1 MTVAEARQ
9 EFGPDH
15 LGRGAFLPLGREV
28 PAGLRP
34 DLEVRIDHALLADPV
49 ATRDAALQLYV
60 AWLDRRRTLVE
71 LEVDLRELA
80 CPTVVTDNL
89 WEVGA
94 DFGLWRETVYFTTVV
109 NNYDCRGE
117 LPVWHKTERL
127 LEGNGDVRRGIVA
140 DVILP
145 DGREAW
151 LDGGPRSVVA
161 GLGEETGRNE
171 EIGFADNPVAVSWE
185 SLDTG
190 RLTPQVIP
198 DPECVETLTA
208 RLTDEQ
214 REAATH
220 PYGPARII
228 ACAGSGKTTT
238 LVSRLRYL
246 TEAAGVE
253 PDLVCAV
260 AFNRLAAVQ
269 LRSRLG
275 RVTGPVGEPARMPA
289 QGGLQTRTLHSLA
302 FEIVRDA
309 DGESRVADES
319 EVRRILRSCGAEA
332 DFERVDDPWAGWV
345 EALTEVRLALRD
357 PREIEAERVHD
368 GLEGFAGV
376 FARYREVLSARHL
389 LDFDEMA
396 FRATELL
403 LGDPGLRARWSRR
416 CRHLVVDEFQDLTP
430 TFVLMLRC
438 LATPTHNVWGC
449 GDDDQVLYEFA
460 GADPV
465 FLVDYARFFPSAA
478 SHKLQ
483 TNFRCPAP
491 VVAAADRLLS
501 HNHVRV
507 EKKIR
512 AAPGADQGDDTMR
525 ILVVRPRA
533 MPRRCRDAV
542 RDWIDQGVDPG
553 DICILARTNVALL
566 APHALLVRAGVPVTS
581 PLRREVLRRPAI
593 AALLAWLRIATH
605 PEPFPS
611 EDVGRVI
618 QRPTRYLTRQLRDRI
633 GTRTAWSLSQ
643 LWDLQRTLEGHAAR
657 TVGEFLFDVKEIRQ
671 AARRGATTTGL
682 FDLVLDDFGWTEQ
695 LDEGDLTGRSRTGA
709 DVSSD
714 RDDIEALRAVSELHD
729 DPATFE
735 VWLADTLTS
744 AEGTNTG
751 QGPSGVMLS
760 SVHRAKGR
768 EWNRVVVYAA
778 DGGLMPHRLCC
789 GDPAEIEAERRV
801 LHVAITRAREELLVL
816 TRKDR
821 HSPFL
826 EEIAPELFVDT
837 RSG

>member
-1 MTVAEARQ
+1 MTAAEAGQ
-9 EFGPDH
+9 GFGPDH
-15 LGRGAFLPLGREV
+15 LGRGAFLPIGRKV

-34 DLEVRIDHALLADPV
+34 DLEVRIDNVLLADPA
-49 ATRDAALQLYV
+49 ATREAALQLHA
-60 AWLDRRRTLVE
+60 AWLERRRTLVE
-71 LEVDLRELA
+71 LGVDLGELA
-80 CPTVVTDNL
+80 CPTVVTDDL

-94 DFGLWRETVYFTTVV
+94 DFGLWRETLYFTTVV

-117 LPVWHKTERL
+117 LPIWHKTERL
-127 LEGNGDVRRGIVA
+127 LERNGDVRRGVVA
-140 DVILP
+140 DVVLP
-145 DGREAW
+145 DGGEAW
-151 LDGGPRSVVA
+151 LDGGPRAMVT
-161 GLGEETGRNE
+161 GPDEGTGRSE
-171 EIGFADNPVAVSWE
+171 GTGVGDNPVIVSWE

-190 RLTPQVIP
+190 RLTPQVVP

-208 RLTDEQ
+208 HLTDEQ

-220 PYGPARII
+220 PYGPARVI

-238 LVSRLRYL
+238 LLARLRYL

-275 RVTGPVGEPARMPA
+275 RLAGPEGVPAGMAA

-368 GLEGFAGV
+368 GLEGFARV
-376 FARYREVLSARHL
+376 FARYREVLRARHL

-403 LGDPGLRARWSRR
+403 LGDPGLRARWARR

-438 LATPTHNVWGC
+438 LATPAHNVWGC

-465 FLVDYARFFPSAA
+465 FLVEYERFFPSAS

-483 TNFRCPAP
+483 TNFRCPTP

-507 EKKIR
+507 GKKIR
-512 AAPGADQGDDTMR
+512 AAPGADEASDTMR
-525 ILVVRPRA
+525 IETVKQRA
-533 MPRRCRDAV
+533 MPRRCRDV
-542 RDWIDQGVDPG
+542 VKDWIERGVDPG

-581 PLRREVLRRPAI
+581 PLRREALRRPAI
-593 AALLAWLRIATH
+593 AALLAWLRIATQ

-618 QRPTRYLTRQLRDRI
+618 QRPTRYLTRQSRDRI
-633 GTRTAWSLSQ
+633 SARTTWSLPQ

-657 TVGEFLFDVKEIRQ
+657 TVGEFLFDVKELRL
-671 AARRGATTTGL
+671 AARKGATTTTL

-695 LDEGDLTGRSRTGA
+695 LDEEDLTGRSRTGA

-729 DPATFE
+729 DPVTFGA
-735 VWLADTLTS
+735 WLADTLTS
-744 AEGTNTG
+744 AEGTKDG
-751 QGPSGVMLS
+751 QGPSAVMLS
-760 SVHRAKGR
+760 SVHRVKGR
-768 EWNRVVVYAA
+768 EWDRVVVYAA
-778 DGGLMPHRLCC
+778 DEGLMPHRLCC

-816 TRKDR
+816 ARRDR

-826 EEIAPELFVDT
+826 EEIAPELFADF